1 MADKANVLENTIQ
14 LALEA
19 AEAANDAAA
28 ELTPLREGIV
38 ASTEQLDS
46 TRRFVTRSVGAA
58 LGATT
63 LMLIMAALIYFQTLS
78 NLRKATASQI
88 EIMATFTATMTELD
102 ATLAQAAA
110 LEASITQLEGLDA
123 RLASTIDARTAAMRD
138 DILANLPEI
147 TASAAEIAEALDL
160 QLAEIVA
167 LNADLE
173 MALSRLIATGFD
185 ARPPGTFSSARGAQA
200 PASPQ
205 ANPAPAPRSAP
216 APTTGTA
223 RRTTPQAEQ
232 NPFSFP

>member
-28 ELTPLREGIV
+28 ELTPLRDRIV
-38 ASTEQLDS
+38 ASNEQLDT

-58 LGATT
+58 LGAAT

-78 NLRKATASQI
+78 NLRTATASQI
-88 EIMATFTATMTELD
+88 ETMAMLTANMTELD
-102 ATLAQAAA
+102 AVLERAAA

-123 RLASTIDARTAAMRD
+123 RLASVIDARTAAMRD
-138 DILANLPEI
+138 DILASLPEI

-173 MALSRLIATGFD
+173 AALSRLIATGFD
-185 ARPPGTFSSARGAQA
+185 ARPPGASSSASGAQA
-200 PASPQ
+200 PASTR
-205 ANPAPAPRSAP
+205 APAPRSAP

-223 RRTTPQAEQ
+223 RPTTSRAEP

>member
-28 ELTPLREGIV
+28 ELTPLRAGIV
-38 ASTEQLDS
+38 ASNEQLET

-58 LGATT
+58 LGAAT
-63 LMLIMAALIYFQTLS
+63 LMLIMAALIYFQTLF
-78 NLRKATASQI
+78 NLRTATASQI
-88 EIMATFTATMTELD
+88 ETMAMLTANMTELD
-102 ATLAQAAA
+102 AVLERAAG

-123 RLASTIDARTAAMRD
+123 RLASVIDARTAAMRD

-173 MALSRLIATGFD
+173 AALSRLIATGFD
-185 ARPPGTFSSARGAQA
+185 STPPGASSSGSGAQA
-200 PASPQ
+200 PASTQ
-205 ANPAPAPRSAP
+205 APAPRSAP
-216 APTTGTA
+216 APTTGVS
-223 RRTTPQAEQ
+223 RPTTSRAEP